1 MSNKVKIELI
11 ADTSKA
17 EKSILKTINGVKKAE
32 REANKRGDSVKGY
45 DKNGKPITSTT
56 IKKSDNLQN
65 ITNALKDSLG
75 GLSSSLDNAIAG
87 VDTFFEKLTIGGLV
101 LDKFVNYQKK
111 IEDDFRKVA
120 KEAALKEGHEF
131 EERSE
136 VYTYDDFKHTL
147 KGVIFRT
154 PAGNSYKNLRQLSG
168 EKDINGI
175 DISTKHTRLDGLIG
189 LIKNSSIGSKI
200 SSAMGLLG
208 TGGTVALGTA
218 GLGVGAAAGL
228 GMYVNSKVKQG
239 RQKADEFDN
248 INASLSI
255 LNKNLN
261 KGIGDTDEL
270 AKQIQTLGING
281 LVPVDSLTKG
291 VKMLMLAFKGNQT
304 EASKWI
310 DILADMSAG
319 TGESVEHFA
328 ELITKAN
335 QFGSI
340 EFEVFKQLNEKGI
353 PILESLAKAL
363 EVNIEKATEL
373 AKEGKVSAEE
383 FQKAFEIAHKTTYQN
398 ALNESANTA
407 SLVAKQTAQ
416 YQDVEASYYTK
427 GYDSAKLPWE
437 KEKRDLAKAES
448 EDINEQL
455 QAEVL
460 GDALGELS
468 VIVDK
473 VTYSIGEA
481 LKWIPGVV
489 ATGFGLIE
497 NRAQN
502 KLRRIGTDNKG
513 LKELIKNKD
522 ATVGQLDT
530 ARHNLKGNIEFLKA
544 VSENGDLSP
553 HTRKLAS
560 ELLEPSNSSLSDLE
574 KAIDAAKKRD
584 KEKAKQEKASKL
596 RAKYSYIGKKQQML
610 ESDVYLAEHNL
621 DYQTLT
627 SKYGLLHDKVKND
640 TASDDEIIDFNK
652 LKPIFDEWQKL
663 IKEEAEAASK
673 QKKEEEEKEKRAQ
686 EEKAEREKRLAE
698 EQALR
703 DEFLAEHNA
712 RNDEIEQFKL
722 ETNKLYS
729 DLAKLGFDRAT
740 ADGIVGDIQLDTI
753 KERKKKIDD
762 INKSIAATKEDIKT
776 ASMSRMGME
785 TNAWSSTGNVY
796 TVFGEDTTLLKEQ
809 LKELRES
816 KEVQNKQLT
825 AIKELSVNPVAM

>member
-45 DKNGKPITSTT
+45 DKNGKPIISTT

-87 VDTFFEKLTIGGLV
+87 VDTFFEKLTFGSIV
-101 LDKFVNYQKK
+101 FEKFNNYQKK
-111 IEDDFRKVA
+111 V
-120 KEAALKEGHEF
+120 
-131 EERSE
+131 
-136 VYTYDDFKHTL
+136 YDDFKKIAVSEADKVACENPEMTSTAVTKAVFERL
-147 KGVIFRT
+147 FTSTKEGGRLLGTAQVLGMKKI
-154 PAGNSYKNLRQLSG
+154 G
-168 EKDINGI
+168 DI
-175 DISTKHTRLDGLIG
+175 DITTKHTRLDGLIG
-189 LIKNSSIGSKI
+189 IIKNSTIGSKI

-218 GLGVGAAAGL
+218 GLGVGAAAAL
-228 GMYVNSKVKQG
+228 GMYVNSKIKQG

-281 LVPVDSLTKG
+281 LVPIDSLTKG

-363 EVNIEKATEL
+363 DVNIEKATEL

-481 LKWIPGVV
+481 LKWIPGVL
-489 ATGFGLIE
+489 ATGFGFTE
-497 NRAQN
+497 NKAQN
-502 KLRRIGTDNKG
+502 KLRRITTDNLG
-513 LKELIKNKD
+513 LKELIGKED
-522 ATVGQLDT
+522 VTVAQLDS

-544 VSENGDLSP
+544 VSENWDLSY
-553 HTRKLAS
+553 HTRKWAS
-560 ELLEPSNSSLSDLE
+560 ELLEPSNSYLSDLE
-574 KAIDAAKKRD
+574 KALDAAKERD
-584 KEKAKQEKASKL
+584 KDKAKQEEASKL
-596 RAKYSYIGKKQQML
+596 RAKYYNDLKKQGMS
-610 ESDVYLAEHNL
+610 ESDAYLVDHNL
-621 DYQTLT
+621 DVKTLN
-627 SKYGLLHDKVKND
+627 SKYFDLLAKGADKTITD
-640 TASDDEIIDFNK
+640 EEIIEYNK
-652 LKPIFDEWQKL
+652 IKPIFDEWINLRK
-663 IKEEAEAASK
+663 KEVEAE
-673 QKKEEEEKEKRAQ
+673 KKAQ
-686 EEKAEREKRLAE
+686 EEKAELEKKEKEEQAEREKRRAE

-703 DEFLAEHNA
+703 DDYLAEHNA
-712 RNDEIEQFKL
+712 RNDENEQYRL
-722 ETNKLYS
+722 RENKLYS
-729 DLAKLGFDRAT
+729 DLAKLGFDRET
-740 ADGIVGDIQLDTI
+740 QDKIVRDIRSDDI
-753 KERKKKIDD
+753 KETKKKIDD
-762 INKSIAATKEDIKT
+762 INKSLAATKEDIKT

-785 TNAWSSTGNVY
+785 TNAWGSTGNVY

-825 AIKELSVNPVAM
+825 AIKGLSFTPKAT